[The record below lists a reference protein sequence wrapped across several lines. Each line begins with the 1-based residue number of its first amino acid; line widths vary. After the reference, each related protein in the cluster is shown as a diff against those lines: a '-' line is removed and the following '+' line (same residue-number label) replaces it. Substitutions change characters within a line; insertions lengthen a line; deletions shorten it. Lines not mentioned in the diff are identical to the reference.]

1 VLGDSCLGRSDHAPP
16 SSPPSHRRSSDV
28 SVDNAIGKAI
38 LKHKLSEFTL
48 LTDEE
53 RCMLTWNLKNVEYAL
68 GANLKD
74 LSMKFWDIDER
85 HAFEGDHVLL
95 RQGYS
100 SVVDHLHRLLK
111 ERGDHFSHCLSFP
124 VGKLEYN
131 RKTSTQPYVSIQPRN
146 RKFVELS
153 DTCCVTSQDNSRR
166 INCDFVVSAVPLG
179 VLKASTQ
186 GDSQKSNIAFRPPLP
201 FVKRD
206 AIDSV
211 GFGLLNK
218 AYLQFPFAFW
228 TSEEILGMDRT
239 QFGNASG
246 INPHHYMFVDIGRT
260 LGPAK
265 GSPAIL
271 MSLISGSEAAAC
283 EQMTQEAVVGEIMET
298 LRTLFSDNVV
308 PDPIA
313 FKVTRWGSDQ
323 FSRGSY
329 TFLTPGTTDEDL
341 ETLQSPVNGNGD
353 SLLLEGSETMRLFFA
368 GEHTTALHPSMA
380 HGAMGK

>member
-1 VLGDSCLGRSDHAPP
+1 MDSA
-16 SSPPSHRRSSDV
+16 V
-28 SVDNAIGKAI
+28 GKAI
-38 LKHKLSEFTL
+38 QEHKLSEFAL
-48 LTDEE
+48 LSDEE
-53 RCMLTWNLKNVEYAL
+53 RNMLVWNTKNVEYAL
-68 GANLKD
+68 GANIKD

-100 SVVDHLHRLLK
+100 SIIDHLHHMLK
-111 ERGDHFSHCLSFP
+111 NRGDRFDCILDFP
-124 VGKLEYN
+124 VGELEYS
-131 RKTSTQPYVSIQPRN
+131 RKTSTQPYINIQPRN

-153 DTCCVTSQDNSRR
+153 DACCVSSRGNSRS
-166 INCDFVVSAVPLG
+166 IKCDFVVSAVPLG
-179 VLKASTQ
+179 VLKASMLDI
-186 GDSQKSNIAFRPPLP
+186 GEERSIAFKPPLP

-206 AIDSV
+206 AIEAV

-218 AYLQFPFAFW
+218 AYLQFSYAFW
-228 TSEEILGMDRT
+228 SREGILGPDQT

-246 INPHHYMFVDIGRT
+246 VNPHHYMFLDIGKT
-260 LGPAK
+260 LWKAA

-283 EQMTQEAVVGEIMET
+283 EQMTQEAVVAEIIET
-298 LRTLFSDNVV
+298 LRTLFSGITV

-313 FKVTRWGSDQ
+313 YRVTRWGADQ
-323 FSRGSY
+323 FSRGCY
-329 TFLTPGTTDEDL
+329 TFLTPGTTDDDFEAL
-341 ETLQSPVNGNGD
+341 MSPVNENGD

-380 HGAMGK
+380 HGAMRK